1 MKNIIIA
8 LLLLTLTACQGNS
21 RTTKDNTTNE
31 AVTVIENEVTEVAEP
46 ADDEVVAEAED
57 IPVGGLNAIRFDGW
71 TDNDWLDNDYIR
83 EIRKFC
89 DAYSRGEIND
99 GKFDSLKPYKTLMK
113 SKFIVI
119 DIQPYIFGGVSAAI
133 VFLDNTKPIFDTWVY
148 SDIDEKK
155 KVVTGYE
162 IRLCE
167 LSDNEFNIT
176 KERILEIIE
185 EHPENKLW

>member
-1 MKNIIIA
+1 MSGH
-8 LLLLTLTACQGNS
+8 TD
-21 RTTKDNTTNE
+21 TKGNTTNE

-99 GKFDSLKPYKTLMK
+99 GEFDSLKPYKTLMK